1 MTYNKPLVIVLK
13 MTAFKILLVIIFLT
27 TSAYLSL
34 SSTITLQHGWDKLAH
49 FIFYAASSIFLYFF
63 IGNYSLA
70 CTSVTASIFEYLQ
83 KFVPNRLA
91 SVYDLLFSLTGS
103 LFGTF
108 IAALL
113 FKIRRRKS

>member
-1 MTYNKPLVIVLK
+1 MAYNKLRVIILKIAVLK
-13 MTAFKILLVIIFLT
+13 ISLVIIFFA

-34 SSTITLQHGWDKLAH
+34 NPNVTIQNGWDKMAH
-49 FIFYAASSIFLYFF
+49 FTFYAGSSVLLYIFM
-63 IGNYSLA
+63 GNYSLA
-70 CTSVTASIFEYLQ
+70 YTSIAASLFEYLQ

-91 SVYDLLFSLTGS
+91 SVYDLLFSLTGC

-113 FKIRRRKS
+113 FKSRREKG